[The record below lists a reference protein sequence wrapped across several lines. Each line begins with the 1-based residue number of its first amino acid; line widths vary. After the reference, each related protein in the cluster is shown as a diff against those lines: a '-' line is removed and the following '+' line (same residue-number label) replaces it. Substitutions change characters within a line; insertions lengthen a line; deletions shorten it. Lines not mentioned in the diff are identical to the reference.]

1 MVVCILTARLI
12 SLHPLFAGMQRRRV
26 GDSTLLK
33 VGDSTLLR
41 PLDLSGP
48 FHQAATALVVT
59 AGSVSRSE
67 DLPNLA

>member
-1 MVVCILTARLI
+1 MVVCIPTAKLV
-12 SLHPLFAGMQRRRV
+12 SLHLLFAGMQRRMV
-26 GDSTLLK
+26 GDSTMLK

-48 FHQAATALVVT
+48 FHQAAAALEVT
-59 AGSVSRSE
+59 AGSVSRSG